1 MTERFDPETL
11 VAYVDGELDA
21 ARVQEIEAA
30 LRDDHALQDTVRRLR
45 EGAALMRG
53 SFGDVMNEP
62 LPGRVHAA
70 ISEAFS
76 REARDSASKASR
88 RRGGAWWPS
97 LAAAS
102 LAALVVGLSGGY
114 WFADERMRSELAL
127 RDRQLQEDQRALE
140 NAISAALEKRLSGD
154 TVHWQNPDSGSRASI
169 TPVRTFKT
177 SDGRWCREYIH
188 DSQIDERTVE
198 RRAIACRVDD
208 GVWRTRLVAL
218 DSS

>member
-30 LRDDHALQDTVRRLR
+30 LRDDHALRDTVRRLR
-45 EGAALMRG
+45 VGAALMRG

-70 ISEAFS
+70 ISEAFA
-76 REARDSASKASR
+76 REARDSASEAPR

-97 LAAAS
+97 LVAAS

-114 WFADERMRSELAL
+114 WFADERLRSELAL

-140 NAISAALEKRLSGD
+140 SAISAALEKHLSGD
-154 TVHWQNPDSGSRASI
+154 TVHWESPDSGSRASI

-188 DSQIDERTVE
+188 DSRIEERTVE

-208 GVWRTRLVAL
+208 GVWRTQLVAL